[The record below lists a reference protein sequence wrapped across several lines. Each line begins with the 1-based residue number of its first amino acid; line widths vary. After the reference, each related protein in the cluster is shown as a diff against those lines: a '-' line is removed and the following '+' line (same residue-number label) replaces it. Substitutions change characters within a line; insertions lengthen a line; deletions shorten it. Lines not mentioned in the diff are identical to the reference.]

1 MANDNDTNF
10 SSGFIIGGILGL
22 VGGLVFAPRPGE
34 ETRAILTEAR
44 NEWREKAKDLTEFA
58 TERIIDATN
67 EGKRVAETLREEL
80 EDDKES

>member
-1 MANDNDTNF
+1 MNEK
-10 SSGFIIGGILGL
+10 
-22 VGGLVFAPRPGE
+22 E
-34 ETRAILTEAR
+34 EMKVVKGTVRMKGTV

-58 TERIIDATN
+58 KERIIDATN